1 MNKIYQKTYPTEKN
15 AGFTLI
21 ELLVVVLII
30 GILAAVALPK
40 YQLAVDK
47 ARYTELQTIGAKL
60 RDMVE
65 MYYMAN
71 GAYPTHWSD
80 LDITIPGCKEEGS
93 LYDLVC
99 KKFRIDLNASSFN
112 GWDGTTRNSSS
123 TMPEGNAVYV
133 YYFLNAGNNST
144 YAGKTECQSL
154 NDRGKK
160 VCKSLCGNAVRCFLN

>member
-1 MNKIYQKTYPTEKN
+1 MSKIYQKTHLAGKN

-21 ELLVVVLII
+21 ELLVVILII
-30 GILAAVALPK
+30 GILAAVALPQ

-71 GAYPTHWSD
+71 GAYPTHWAD

-99 KKFRIDLNASSFN
+99 QKVRIDLNANSFI
-112 GWDGTTRNSSS
+112 GWDGTTRDPTSNL
-123 TMPEGNAVYV
+123 EGNVQYV

-160 VCKSLCGNAVRCFLN
+160 LCKSLCGNATRCFLN

>member
-1 MNKIYQKTYPTEKN
+1 MSKIYQKTLPAGKN

-30 GILAAVALPK
+30 GILAAVALPQ

-71 GAYPTHWSD
+71 GEYPTQWAD

-99 KKFRIDLNASSFN
+99 QKVRIDLNATNFN
-112 GWDGTTRNSSS
+112 GWDGTTRASSS
-123 TMPEGNAVYV
+123 MLEGNATYV
-133 YYFLNAGNNST
+133 YYFLHAGNNST

-154 NDRGKK
+154 NNRGKK
-160 VCKSLCGNAVRCFLN
+160 LCKSLCGSAGRCFLN

>member
-1 MNKIYQKTYPTEKN
+1 MSKIYQKTHPAGKN

-21 ELLVVVLII
+21 ELLVVGLII
-30 GILAAVALPK
+30 GILAAVALPQ

-71 GAYPTHWSD
+71 GEYPTHWAD
-80 LDITIPGCKEEGS
+80 LDITIPGCREEGS

-99 KKFRIDLNASSFN
+99 QKVRIDLNAAHFN
-112 GWDGTTRNSSS
+112 GWDGTTRGSDASLK
-123 TMPEGNAVYV
+123 GNVQYT
-133 YYFLNAGNNST
+133 YHFLYADNST
-144 YAGKTECQSL
+144 YAGKTSCVAL
-154 NDRGKK
+154 NDRGGK
-160 VCKSLCGNAVRCFLN
+160 VCKSLCGNASRCFLN